1 MDKRDY
7 YEVLGVEKTATQDEI
22 KRAFR
27 KLAKKY
33 HPDVCKEENAE
44 EKFKEVQEA
53 YAVLSDENRRK
64 QYDQFGHAAFSNG
77 GASSGGFGGYD
88 FSDFDFSDI
97 FDNLFGSSF
106 GGGGFSSFSRESR
119 NRSRQG
125 NDHLMRIKLTFE
137 EAVYGCKKDLD
148 LDITEDCDSC
158 DGKGGSGEETCE
170 TCHGSGTVTQQQ
182 NTMFGS
188 FLSKST
194 CPKCNGK
201 GVTYKKTCT
210 KCHGKGKI
218 RKNKTITVT
227 IPSGVDNA
235 DRLRLPGKGGAG
247 ENGGPNG
254 DLYLEF
260 LVEEHPFYRRDGDD
274 IYLEVPITMSEAV
287 LGCKKEIPT
296 LDGNVRLS
304 ISSGT
309 SNGDKQRIKG
319 KGIKNEHAHTKGDM
333 YIIINIVTPKKL
345 TKEQKQL
352 FEKLNETD
360 LTTSA
365 IQKFDKFTKNN

>member
-77 GASSGGFGGYD
+77 GASSGGFSGYD

-106 GGGGFSSFSRESR
+106 GGGGFSSFSRGSR

-125 NDHLMRIKLTFE
+125 SDHLMRIKLTFE

-260 LVEEHPFYRRDGDD
+260 LVEEHPFYHRDGDD

-309 SNGDKQRIKG
+309 NNGDKQRIKG
-319 KGIKNEHAHTKGDM
+319 KGIKNEHARTKGDM

-365 IQKFDKFTKNN
+365 IQKFDKFTKSN

>member
-7 YEVLGVEKTATQDEI
+7 YEVLGVEKSATQDEI

-77 GASSGGFGGYD
+77 GASSGGFSGYD
-88 FSDFDFSDI
+88 FSDFDFSDV

-106 GGGGFSSFSRESR
+106 GGGGFSSFSRGSR

-137 EAVYGCKKDLD
+137 EAAYGCKKDLD

-158 DGKGGSGEETCE
+158 DGKGGSGEEICE

-247 ENGGPNG
+247 ENGGSNG

-260 LVEEHPFYRRDGDD
+260 LVEEHPFYHRDRDD

-304 ISSGT
+304 ISAGT

-319 KGIKNEHAHTKGDM
+319 KGIKNEHTRTKGDM

-365 IQKFDKFTKNN
+365 IQKFDKFTKSN

>member
-7 YEVLGVEKTATQDEI
+7 YEVLGVEKSATQDEI

-77 GASSGGFGGYD
+77 GASSGGFSGYD

-106 GGGGFSSFSRESR
+106 SGGGFSSFSRGSR

-247 ENGGPNG
+247 ENGGSNG

-260 LVEEHPFYRRDGDD
+260 LVEEHPFYHRDGDD

-304 ISSGT
+304 ISAGT

-319 KGIKNEHAHTKGDM
+319 KGIKNEHARTKGDM

-365 IQKFDKFTKNN
+365 IQKFDKFTKSN

>member
-7 YEVLGVEKTATQDEI
+7 YEVLGVEKSATQDEI

-77 GASSGGFGGYD
+77 GASSGGFSGYD
-88 FSDFDFSDI
+88 FSDFDFSDV

-106 GGGGFSSFSRESR
+106 GGGGFSSFSRGSR

-137 EAVYGCKKDLD
+137 EAAYGCKKDLD

-158 DGKGGSGEETCE
+158 DGKGGSGEEICE

-247 ENGGPNG
+247 ENGGSNG

-260 LVEEHPFYRRDGDD
+260 LVEEHPFYHRDGDD

-304 ISSGT
+304 ISAGT

-319 KGIKNEHAHTKGDM
+319 KGIKNEHTRTKGDM

-365 IQKFDKFTKNN
+365 IQKFDKFTKSN

>member
-7 YEVLGVEKTATQDEI
+7 YEVLGVEKSATQDEI

-77 GASSGGFGGYD
+77 GASSGGFSGYD
-88 FSDFDFSDI
+88 FSDFDFSDV

-106 GGGGFSSFSRESR
+106 GGGGFSSFSRGSR

-137 EAVYGCKKDLD
+137 EAAYGCKKDLD

-158 DGKGGSGEETCE
+158 DGKGGSGEEICE

-247 ENGGPNG
+247 ENGGSNG

-260 LVEEHPFYRRDGDD
+260 LVEEHPFYHRDGDD

-304 ISSGT
+304 ISAGT

-319 KGIKNEHAHTKGDM
+319 KGIKNEHNRTKGDM
-333 YIIINIVTPKKL
+333 YIIINIATPKKL

-365 IQKFDKFTKNN
+365 IQKFDKFTKSN

>member
-7 YEVLGVEKTATQDEI
+7 YEVLGVEKSATQDEI

-77 GASSGGFGGYD
+77 GASSGGFSGYD
-88 FSDFDFSDI
+88 FSDFDFSDV

-106 GGGGFSSFSRESR
+106 GGGGFSSFSRGSR

-137 EAVYGCKKDLD
+137 EAAYGCKKDLD

-158 DGKGGSGEETCE
+158 DGKGGSGEEICE

-201 GVTYKKTCT
+201 GVTYKKTCI

-247 ENGGPNG
+247 ENGGSNG

-260 LVEEHPFYRRDGDD
+260 LVEEHPFYHRDGDD

-304 ISSGT
+304 ISAGT

-319 KGIKNEHAHTKGDM
+319 KGIKNEHTRTKGDM

-365 IQKFDKFTKNN
+365 IQKFDKFTKSN

>member
-7 YEVLGVEKTATQDEI
+7 YEVLGVEKSATQDEI

-77 GASSGGFGGYD
+77 GASSGGFSGYD
-88 FSDFDFSDI
+88 FSDFDFSDV

-106 GGGGFSSFSRESR
+106 GGGGFSSFSRGSR

-137 EAVYGCKKDLD
+137 EAAYGCKKDLD

-158 DGKGGSGEETCE
+158 DGKGGSGEEICE

-247 ENGGPNG
+247 ENGGSNG

-260 LVEEHPFYRRDGDD
+260 LIEEHPFYHRDGDD

-304 ISSGT
+304 ISAGT

-319 KGIKNEHAHTKGDM
+319 KGIKNEHTRTIGDM

-365 IQKFDKFTKNN
+365 IQKFDKFTKSN

>member
-1 MDKRDY
+1 M
-7 YEVLGVEKTATQDEI
+7 
-22 KRAFR
+22 
-27 KLAKKY
+27 
-33 HPDVCKEENAE
+33 
-44 EKFKEVQEA
+44 
-53 YAVLSDENRRK
+53 
-64 QYDQFGHAAFSNG
+64 
-77 GASSGGFGGYD
+77 
-88 FSDFDFSDI
+88 
-97 FDNLFGSSF
+97 
-106 GGGGFSSFSRESR
+106 
-119 NRSRQG
+119 
-125 NDHLMRIKLTFE
+125 
-137 EAVYGCKKDLD
+137 D

-158 DGKGGSGEETCE
+158 DGKGGSGEEICE

-247 ENGGPNG
+247 ENGGSNG

-260 LVEEHPFYRRDGDD
+260 LIEEHPFYHRDGDD

-304 ISSGT
+304 ISAGT

-319 KGIKNEHAHTKGDM
+319 KGIKNEHTRTKGDM

-365 IQKFDKFTKNN
+365 IQKFDKFTKSN

>member
-106 GGGGFSSFSRESR
+106 GGGGFSSFSRGSR

-260 LVEEHPFYRRDGDD
+260 LVEEHPFYHRDGDD

-360 LTTSA
+360 LTTA
-365 IQKFDKFTKNN
+365 TIQKFDKFTKNN